1 MRTGIEAEFRS
12 GICGDPF
19 GDVMVRRPRRGA
31 RMSDLDLCA
40 LVELRHPSSWGSVT
54 IDSSPAGITA
64 CHHTETIDDAIGLVA
79 SALSALL
86 ERRSA
91 AAAMVN
97 AWLPEGI
104 RG

>member
-1 MRTGIEAEFRS
+1 
-12 GICGDPF
+12 
-19 GDVMVRRPRRGA
+19 
-31 RMSDLDLCA
+31 MSAFDLPA
-40 LVELRHPSSWGSVT
+40 LVGLRHPSSWGSVT

-79 SALSALL
+79 SALAALL
-86 ERRSA
+86 ERRA
-91 AAAMVN
+91 AAEAMVN